1 LFNICTGNFENP
13 PLSVSRQIMPKDFA
27 GVPNGHHHE
36 CYEIFYV
43 IQGHIDAF
51 INNKTYHA
59 SDGCM
64 IILNSLI
71 PHAHI
76 YPQNIEVERICIS
89 FEREFAA
96 GMARFAKDTDIL
108 EAFHSDINVISC
120 PISLRNFIT
129 DIVDKMLMEMKKGNQ
144 GAISIAAALLM
155 HMLIIINRNFRNFE
169 LKQQVL
175 NTPAYSRV
183 TEMIEYIRS
192 SYNNDIS
199 LDNISKKFNISRYYI
214 IRIFK
219 KHTGFTP
226 IEYVNNIRVLKAI
239 ELLTGAERKTVS
251 DIGELV
257 GFNSI
262 THFGRVF
269 KKITGISP
277 QKYRAAKKTSA
288 FLQHN

>member
-1 LFNICTGNFENP
+1 
-13 PLSVSRQIMPKDFA
+13 
-27 GVPNGHHHE
+27 
-36 CYEIFYV
+36 
-43 IQGHIDAF
+43 
-51 INNKTYHA
+51 
-59 SDGCM
+59 
-64 IILNSLI
+64 
-71 PHAHI
+71 
-76 YPQNIEVERICIS
+76 
-89 FEREFAA
+89 
-96 GMARFAKDTDIL
+96 
-108 EAFHSDINVISC
+108 
-120 PISLRNFIT
+120 
-129 DIVDKMLMEMKKGNQ
+129 MEMKKGNQ